1 MKHLFMKDEAGNMIL
16 VTNPEV
22 GKTYLDAEGNEVVHQ
37 APVEA
42 PKAPAVHVADDDPI
56 GKLTGLVS
64 DLVTNQSKVDERIE
78 QLTASVASAQEAAA
92 RGFPLPSPEVPA
104 GATPEETKTIFEPF
118 DLAKQGK
125 SLMDKFNHP
134 GYQIQDNETREYVAK
149 WMILFIKAGFF
160 QDREAAAKM
169 RELYPRQG
177 VAKTDL
183 GDSGYEFVI
192 PDIVD
197 AEILAFSREKS
208 VALQYARI
216 WPMISEKQSFPQEV
230 AGVTMGWG
238 NTTSKSNP
246 TIAEV
251 ELDAEELSA
260 YSAVRNTTLADSRSD
275 IVSWLTEIMAEA
287 AGQELDNCT
296 WNGDGTST
304 YASVYGILSSSCGY
318 SVVMASTSTAFSN
331 LTGDHLSEMISKLD
345 GLKKQGARFHLHG
358 VPLHYVR
365 SLKDDQNRPI
375 FTETVGGGVPGMIW
389 GFPYSE
395 VITMPSTSAANTAF
409 LSFGNLRYWAIGRR
423 LDTSTLEVNPYA
435 NDAWTTN
442 RKWFKL
448 YQRWALK
455 FALPNGFV
463 RLLTAST

>member
-1 MKHLFMKDEAGNMIL
+1 MMYFKKDAEGNMIL
-16 VTNPEV
+16 VTSPEA
-22 GKTYLDAEGNEVVHQ
+22 GKTYLDAEGNEVVC
-37 APVEA
+37 EA
-42 PKAPAVHVADDDPI
+42 PKSAAVHVADADPI
-56 GKLTGLVS
+56 GRLTGLIS
-64 DLVTNQSKVDERIE
+64 DLVENQSKVDKRIE
-78 QLTASVASAQEAAA
+78 EINTSMAAARDATA
-92 RGFPLPSPEVPA
+92 RGFPIHSPQVPA
-104 GATPEETKTIFEPF
+104 GATQEEVRTIFAPF

-125 SLMDKFNHP
+125 DLMDKFRHP
-134 GYQIQDNETREYVAK
+134 GYQIQNEQTREEVAK
-149 WMILFIKAGFF
+149 WMVLFVKAGFF
-160 QDREAAAKM
+160 QDHRAGEEM
-169 RELYPRQG
+169 RRLYSRPM
-177 VAKTDL
+177 VSKTDL
-183 GDSGYEFVI
+183 GDSGYTFPI

-197 AEILAFSREKS
+197 SEILAFAREKS

-230 AGVTMGWG
+230 AGVTLGWG
-238 NTTSKSNP
+238 NTTAKSNP

-304 YASVYGILSSSCGY
+304 YASVYGILSASCGY
-318 SVVMASTSTAFSN
+318 SVVMAGGSTAFSN

-345 GLKKQGARFHLHG
+345 GMKKQGARFHLHG
-358 VPLHYVR
+358 VPLHFVR
-365 SLKDDQNRPI
+365 SLKDSQDRPI
-375 FTETVGGGVPGMIW
+375 FTETIGGAVPGMIW

-395 VITMPSTSAANTAF
+395 VIVMPSTSAANTAF

-423 LDTSTLEVNPYA
+423 LDSSALEVNPYA
-435 NDAWTTN
+435 SDAWTTN

-455 FALPNGFV
+455 FALPKGFV
-463 RLLTAST
+463 RLLTAA